1 MIYVV
6 KDLVGILTYR
16 HTLEHILVIHLTFDI
31 QVHVCGK
38 GFSQNPHLQTHIR
51 THTGDKP

>member
-1 MIYVV
+1 VV